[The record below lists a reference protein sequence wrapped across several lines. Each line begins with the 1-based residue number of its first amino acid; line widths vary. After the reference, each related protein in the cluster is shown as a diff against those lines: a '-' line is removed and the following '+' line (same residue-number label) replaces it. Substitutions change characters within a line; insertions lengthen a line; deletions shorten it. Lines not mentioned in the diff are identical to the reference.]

1 MRVVLLAGLCVALC
15 TFGTFVPDAT
25 AQPYPTKPVRF
36 VVPFAPGG
44 GTDIVARVIGQK
56 LTEGWGQAVV
66 IDNRPGA
73 GSTVGTALAA
83 KSPADGYTLLMS
95 SISLAFD
102 TTIYKDLPYDPLRD
116 LAPVARVAS
125 QPNLLVVHPALPIKS
140 VNELL
145 AQARAKP
152 GAINYASGGSG
163 SGPHLATELLK
174 MLAGIQL
181 THVPYKGTGPAL
193 NDLLGGQVQLMIAV
207 MAPVLPHVV
216 SGKLRGIAVTGAA
229 RSPTAP
235 EIPTV
240 AESGVADYEF
250 NTWYG
255 IQVPAG
261 TPRDVVQ
268 RINDGVLRALQ
279 SADVRARFAAG
290 GLEPSG
296 STPEQFG
303 AMVRAEIAKWTQV
316 AARIGVAK

>member
-1 MRVVLLAGLCVALC
+1 MSRDVLL
-15 TFGTFVPDAT
+15 
-25 AQPYPTKPVRF
+25 
-36 VVPFAPGG
+36 
-44 GTDIVARVIGQK
+44 IHAR
-56 LTEGWGQAVV
+56 
-66 IDNRPGA
+66 R
-73 GSTVGTALAA
+73 
-83 KSPADGYTLLMS
+83 
-95 SISLAFD
+95 
-102 TTIYKDLPYDPLRD
+102 
-116 LAPVARVAS
+116 
-125 QPNLLVVHPALPIKS
+125 
-140 VNELL
+140 
-145 AQARAKP
+145 
-152 GAINYASGGSG
+152 
-163 SGPHLATELLK
+163 
-174 MLAGIQL
+174 L

-255 IQVPAG
+255 IQGPAG

>member
-1 MRVVLLAGLCVALC
+1 
-15 TFGTFVPDAT
+15 
-25 AQPYPTKPVRF
+25 
-36 VVPFAPGG
+36 
-44 GTDIVARVIGQK
+44 
-56 LTEGWGQAVV
+56 
-66 IDNRPGA
+66 
-73 GSTVGTALAA
+73 VGTALAA

-174 MLAGIQL
+174 MLVGIQL

-303 AMVRAEIAKWTQV
+303 AMVRAEITKWTQV